1 MNPNKEEPEADDQMD
16 GSDCSLTESDSNSS
30 DSTSSSDSG
39 DDNEATNETEMLD
52 PGEYEAQFKTLEQAI
67 YESPCNY
74 QLYVDIIK
82 LAKDNM
88 DFTKLREFRQ
98 KMSDMFP
105 LTESQSSNKSLTI
118 DLC

>member
-30 DSTSSSDSG
+30 DGTSSSDSG
-39 DDNEATNETEMLD
+39 DENEAVNDTEMLD